1 MRRSESIAA
10 ALLLA
15 GMVSYAQPPPRE
27 QPGPIDSDGYL
38 LGAGWRLRPAGRNIP
53 LSTLPMSHALSAD
66 GRMLAVLNGGY
77 APPTVSMVDLE
88 TGREV
93 SRTPVGDGWRGLAFS
108 ASGSELYVGNGGQP
122 YITEFAVKGGALST
136 LRKIY
141 LFPGE

>member
-1 MRRSESIAA
+1 
-10 ALLLA
+10 
-15 GMVSYAQPPPRE
+15 
-27 QPGPIDSDGYL
+27 
-38 LGAGWRLRPAGRNIP
+38 
-53 LSTLPMSHALSAD
+53 
-66 GRMLAVLNGGY
+66 MLAVLNGGY

-141 LFPGE
+141 LFPGEKAGAPHLIADILRIDGRLLVADNARDVIVSVDLPGGAVSQTIRTG